1 MTNPEIVKLF
11 LRINFRGHLVT
22 EGRTVLYLF
31 REKKKE
37 EERNLTKPESITEI
51 RVFTGEIIAG
61 KLYYGFCSARR
72 SSQCL
77 SQSKK
82 PP

>member
-1 MTNPEIVKLF
+1 M
-11 LRINFRGHLVT
+11 VT

-77 SQSKK
+77 SQSKGGIRESLEASF
-82 PP
+82 